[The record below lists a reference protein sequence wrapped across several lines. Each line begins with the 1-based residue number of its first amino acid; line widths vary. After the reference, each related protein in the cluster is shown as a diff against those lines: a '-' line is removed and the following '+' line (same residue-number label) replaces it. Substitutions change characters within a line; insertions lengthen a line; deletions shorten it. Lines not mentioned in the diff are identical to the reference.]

1 MKTYNFKYGHGSV
14 SLSLNEADILAE
26 LHGTETPPISDIRS
40 ALFASLEQPIDS
52 APLRQ
57 RVRPGDR
64 VALVISDMTRF
75 WMRQDLVVPH
85 LVDYLTQ
92 RCGVRERDIT
102 IVIANGTHTGGDEAE
117 LRRFVAN
124 SIWLSAA
131 FAVVLT
137 VATALL
143 CTPVLRWM
151 NTPDNIFRY
160 AYDYIFVIFL
170 GIPAIILYN
179 LVSGVIRSLGDSRTP
194 IYFLVLSS
202 LLNVA
207 LDLLAVAVL
216 GMGVEGPAWATVI
229 SQAISGLLCLAI
241 MGKRYP
247 VLRFRPGELR
257 PSRTH
262 ITRLFA
268 IGVPMGLQYSVTAIG
283 TIVVQT
289 AVNGLG
295 AVSIAAVTAA
305 NKVSQLFTCP
315 FDAAG
320 TTMAV
325 YGGQNYGAMKL
336 DRIHR
341 GVRACVLLMFAYSAL
356 GLGVLAL
363 FGGKLSL
370 LFLDSAESAAVRD
383 QIGLLAQQFLVWN
396 ASCYFLLTL
405 VNVLRFLI
413 QGVGFTQQAVF
424 AGVFET
430 IARCFV
436 GFAVVRWIGYT
447 AICLANP
454 AAWLLADCF
463 LVPIYFHD
471 MHILQRRFAQ
481 RRAEA

>member
-1 MKTYNFKYGHGSV
+1 MTKDLTGGNPLKVILLFTLPLVLGNLFQQFYA
-14 SLSLNEADILAE
+14 LADTIIV
-26 LHGTETPPISDIRS
+26 GRFCGVS
-40 ALFASLEQPIDS
+40 ALASVGSTGSINYLILGFVIGICNGFAIPIAQLFGARDY
-52 APLRQ
+52 
-57 RVRPGDR
+57 
-64 VALVISDMTRF
+64 SD
-75 WMRQDLVVPH
+75 
-85 LVDYLTQ
+85 
-92 RCGVRERDIT
+92 
-102 IVIANGTHTGGDEAE
+102 
-117 LRRFVAN
+117 LRRHVAN
-124 SIWLSAA
+124 AAWLCIA
-131 FAVVLT
+131 FSVVLT
-137 VATALL
+137 ITTVTLTRPLL
-143 CTPVLRWM
+143 VLMQTPEDILDGAVIYIGW
-151 NTPDNIFRY
+151 IF
-160 AYDYIFVIFL
+160 ASIPFIFL
-170 GIPAIILYN
+170 YN
-179 LVSGVIRSLGDSRTP
+179 MVASIMRALGDSKTP
-194 IYFLVLSS
+194 LYFLILTSA
-202 LLNVA
+202 LNIG
-207 LDLLAVAVL
+207 LDLLFIVPFKMGIL
-216 GMGVEGPAWATVI
+216 GAALATDI
-229 SQAISGLLCLAI
+229 SQAISGVVSFGFLCR
-241 MGKRYP
+241 KFE
-247 VLRFRPGELR
+247 VLHMQKGELAFSKR
-257 PSRTH
+257 AC
-262 ITRLFA
+262 TRLMG

-370 LFLDSAESAAVRD
+370 LFLDSAESAALRD

-471 MHILQRRFAQ
+471 MHLLQRRFAQ

>member
-1 MKTYNFKYGHGSV
+1 MAKTASRNLTTGSP
-14 SLSLNEADILAE
+14 
-26 LHGTETPPISDIRS
+26 TR
-40 ALFASLEQPIDS
+40 
-52 APLRQ
+52 
-57 RVRPGDR
+57 
-64 VALVISDMTRF
+64 LVIGFLLPLLGGLLFQQLYNMVDT
-75 WMRQDLVVPH
+75 LVVGRFLRHGRACWASARRAPSIFWCSASASASA
-85 LVDYLTQ
+85 TASSSPW
-92 RCGVRERDIT
+92 RRNFGE
-102 IVIANGTHTGGDEAE
+102 GDEAE

-424 AGVFET
+424 AGGV
-430 IARCFV
+430 
-436 GFAVVRWIGYT
+436 
-447 AICLANP
+447 
-454 AAWLLADCF
+454 
-463 LVPIYFHD
+463 
-471 MHILQRRFAQ
+471 
-481 RRAEA
+481 

>member
-1 MKTYNFKYGHGSV
+1 MTKDLTGGNPLKVILFFTLPLVLGNLFQQFYA
-14 SLSLNEADILAE
+14 LADTIIV
-26 LHGTETPPISDIRS
+26 GRFCGVS
-40 ALFASLEQPIDS
+40 ALASVGSTGSINYLILGFVIGICNGFAIPIAQLFGARDY
-52 APLRQ
+52 
-57 RVRPGDR
+57 
-64 VALVISDMTRF
+64 SD
-75 WMRQDLVVPH
+75 
-85 LVDYLTQ
+85 
-92 RCGVRERDIT
+92 
-102 IVIANGTHTGGDEAE
+102 
-117 LRRFVAN
+117 LRRHVAN
-124 SIWLSAA
+124 AAWLCIA
-131 FAVVLT
+131 FSVVLT
-137 VATALL
+137 ITTVTLTRPLL
-143 CTPVLRWM
+143 VLMQTPEDILDGAVIYIGW
-151 NTPDNIFRY
+151 IF
-160 AYDYIFVIFL
+160 ASIPFIFL
-170 GIPAIILYN
+170 YN
-179 LVSGVIRSLGDSRTP
+179 MVASIMRALGDSKTP
-194 IYFLVLSS
+194 LYFLILTSA
-202 LLNVA
+202 LNIG
-207 LDLLAVAVL
+207 LDLLFIVPFKMGIL
-216 GMGVEGPAWATVI
+216 GAALATDI
-229 SQAISGLLCLAI
+229 SQAISGVVSFGFLCR
-241 MGKRYP
+241 KFE
-247 VLRFRPGELR
+247 VLHMQKGELAFSKR
-257 PSRTH
+257 AC
-262 ITRLFA
+262 IRLMG

-471 MHILQRRFAQ
+471 MHLLQRRFAQ

>member
-1 MKTYNFKYGHGSV
+1 MVNYYGLMVVVADYAMKTY
-14 SLSLNEADILAE
+14 D
-26 LHGTETPPISDIRS
+26 
-40 ALFASLEQPIDS
+40 
-52 APLRQ
+52 AP
-57 RVRPGDR
+57 
-64 VALVISDMTRF
+64 A
-75 WMRQDLVVPH
+75 
-85 LVDYLTQ
+85 
-92 RCGVRERDIT
+92 
-102 IVIANGTHTGGDEAE
+102 
-117 LRRFVAN
+117 
-124 SIWLSAA
+124 
-131 FAVVLT
+131 
-137 VATALL
+137 ATAGL
-143 CTPVLRWM
+143 
-151 NTPDNIFRY
+151 
-160 AYDYIFVIFL
+160 AASIFVIGALIARLFSGRIMDRVGRKRL
-170 GIPAIILYN
+170 LII
-179 LVSGVIRSLGDSRTP
+179 G
-194 IYFLVLSS
+194 
-202 LLNVA
+202 
-207 LDLLAVAVL
+207 AVL
-216 GMGVEGPAWATVI
+216 EAAFSALYLT
-229 SQAISGLLCLAI
+229 GLGLWL
-241 MGKRYP
+241 
-247 VLRFRPGELR
+247 
-257 PSRTH
+257 
-262 ITRLFA
+262 LFA
-268 IGVPMGLQYSVTAIG
+268 LRLLHGIAFGPCSTAIG

-436 GFAVVRWIGYT
+436 GFAVVRRIGYT

-471 MHILQRRFAQ
+471 MHLLQRRFAQ

>member
-1 MKTYNFKYGHGSV
+1 MAKTASRNLTTGSP
-14 SLSLNEADILAE
+14 
-26 LHGTETPPISDIRS
+26 TR
-40 ALFASLEQPIDS
+40 
-52 APLRQ
+52 
-57 RVRPGDR
+57 
-64 VALVISDMTRF
+64 LVIGFLLPLLGGLLFQQLYNMVDT
-75 WMRQDLVVPH
+75 LVVGRFLGMDALAGVGSTSSVNF
-85 LVDYLTQ
+85 LVLGF
-92 RCGVRERDIT
+92 CIGICNGF
-102 IVIANGTHTGGDEAE
+102 VIPVAQKFGEGDEAE

-229 SQAISGLLCLAI
+229 SQAISGPLCLAI

-356 GLGVLAL
+356 GLGILAL

-471 MHILQRRFAQ
+471 MHLLQRRFAQ

>member
-1 MKTYNFKYGHGSV
+1 MPAIAREKLWTRDFVFGTAVNFLIMVNYYGLMVVVADYAMKTY
-14 SLSLNEADILAE
+14 D
-26 LHGTETPPISDIRS
+26 
-40 ALFASLEQPIDS
+40 
-52 APLRQ
+52 AP
-57 RVRPGDR
+57 
-64 VALVISDMTRF
+64 A
-75 WMRQDLVVPH
+75 
-85 LVDYLTQ
+85 
-92 RCGVRERDIT
+92 
-102 IVIANGTHTGGDEAE
+102 
-117 LRRFVAN
+117 
-124 SIWLSAA
+124 
-131 FAVVLT
+131 
-137 VATALL
+137 ATAGL
-143 CTPVLRWM
+143 
-151 NTPDNIFRY
+151 
-160 AYDYIFVIFL
+160 AASIFVIGALIARLFSGRIMDRVGRKRL
-170 GIPAIILYN
+170 LII
-179 LVSGVIRSLGDSRTP
+179 G
-194 IYFLVLSS
+194 
-202 LLNVA
+202 
-207 LDLLAVAVL
+207 AVL
-216 GMGVEGPAWATVI
+216 EVAFSALYLT
-229 SQAISGLLCLAI
+229 GLGLWL
-241 MGKRYP
+241 
-247 VLRFRPGELR
+247 
-257 PSRTH
+257 
-262 ITRLFA
+262 LFA
-268 IGVPMGLQYSVTAIG
+268 LRLLHGIAFGTCSTAIG

-471 MHILQRRFAQ
+471 MHLLQRRFAQ

>member
-1 MKTYNFKYGHGSV
+1 MINRNSPEYEKETVILAQIDLTTGSIPKTLLRFAFPMICGKLLQQLYNVADTLIVGRFLGSDALGAVGSSYTLMTFLTSILLGLCMGSGALFSVCWGQRDLARLRRQTHAAFVLIAVCTVVLNAAAFLLLDAMKTLLSV
-14 SLSLNEADILAE
+14 PAE
-26 LHGTETPPISDIRS
+26 VWPLMRS
-40 ALFASLEQPIDS
+40 
-52 APLRQ
+52 
-57 RVRPGDR
+57 
-64 VALVISDMTRF
+64 
-75 WMRQDLVVPH
+75 
-85 LVDYLTQ
+85 YL
-92 RCGVRERDIT
+92 
-102 IVIANGTHTGGDEAE
+102 
-117 LRRFVAN
+117 
-124 SIWLSAA
+124 
-131 FAVVLT
+131 
-137 VATALL
+137 
-143 CTPVLRWM
+143 
-151 NTPDNIFRY
+151 
-160 AYDYIFVIFL
+160 FVIFL

-471 MHILQRRFAQ
+471 MHLLQRRFAQ